1 MVEVAIINIYIFLN
15 NKGSQ
20 DCFYFKQVTCN
31 NKPTENKVDIS
42 RNKRV
47 NMLTKPSVP
56 YLPSTKQ

>member
-1 MVEVAIINIYIFLN
+1 MVEVAIINFFFN

-20 DCFYFKQVTCN
+20 DYFYFKRVPCY
-31 NKPTENKVDIS
+31 NKPTENKADIS

-56 YLPSTKQ
+56 YLTSTKQ